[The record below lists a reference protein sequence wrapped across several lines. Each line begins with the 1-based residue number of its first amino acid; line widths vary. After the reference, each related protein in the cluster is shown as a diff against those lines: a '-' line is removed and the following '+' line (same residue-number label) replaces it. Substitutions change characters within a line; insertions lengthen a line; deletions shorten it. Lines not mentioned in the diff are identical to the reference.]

1 MFELFNLN
9 VIDAS
14 PNHSPNNKDPA
25 DYFRR
30 DTNYLDIAQEA
41 SDTFGLGESPVI
53 FARYPHPK
61 PSQPDLPCPTNLLKP
76 PRTKKTRASSI
87 GLERKP
93 DLDDVNSAK
102 PKTISG
108 GFKATEGNRE
118 DETTVPCVFK
128 WTPKSAAAIAKLA
141 SKQSV
146 APQKVKTIT
155 CTQKF

>member
-14 PNHSPNNKDPA
+14 PNHSPKNRDPP

-93 DLDDVNSAK
+93 DLEDVSSAK

-108 GFKATEGNRE
+108 GFKATEGYKE

-128 WTPKSAAAIAKLA
+128 WTPKSAAAIAKLV
-141 SKQSV
+141 SNQSI
-146 APQKVKTIT
+146 APQKVKIIKYTKI
-155 CTQKF
+155 F